1 MKGLLLK
8 DWYMFRKYCGY
19 YVLLAIIFLLVSLVN
34 MGNLFFAFYPC
45 VICGMIPV
53 TLLGYDERSGFIEYS
68 ATMPYT
74 KREIVSS
81 KYLMGLF
88 AQIAVLLL
96 TGIAQAVK
104 MKLQGNFSADDY
116 IVLMLMMLA
125 ISTFTSSISLPFMF
139 KYGVEKGRIAYY
151 FMIGFVCSISV
162 FASYLLKGDMQ
173 TQIRPNALLIVLS
186 VIGVGVYIL
195 SWYLSIVFYSKREIA

>member
-8 DWYMFRKYCGY
+8 DWYMFKKHCGY
-19 YVLLAIIFLLVSLVN
+19 YVLIALLFLLTSLVN
-34 MGNLFFAFYPC
+34 SGNLFFAFYPC

-53 TLLGYDERSGFIEYS
+53 TLLGYDERSRFIEYS

-74 KREIVSS
+74 KSEIVSS

-162 FASYLLKGDMQ
+162 FASYLLKGGMQ

-195 SWYLSIVFYSKREIA
+195 SWYLSIVFYSKRELT